1 MSFSSYVNIETMNII
16 PSDVERNEVLAN
28 NLNNLFYFKQL
39 VDKLAQKCIKII
51 KSYLN
56 QKPNNTTLWYL
67 LWYKNIHL
75 KKTWR

>member
-28 NLNNLFYFKQL
+28 KLNNLFYFKQL
-39 VDKLAQKCIKII
+39 VDKLAQKYIKII

-56 QKPNNTTLWYL
+56 QKPNNTTL
-67 LWYKNIHL
+67 
-75 KKTWR
+75 

>member
-28 NLNNLFYFKQL
+28 NLNNLFHFKQL
-39 VDKLAQKCIKII
+39 VDKLAQKYIKII

-56 QKPNNTTLWYL
+56 QKPNNTTL
-67 LWYKNIHL
+67 
-75 KKTWR
+75 

>member
-39 VDKLAQKCIKII
+39 VDKLAQKYIKTIE
-51 KSYLN
+51 SYLS
-56 QKPNNTTLWYL
+56 QKPNNTTL
-67 LWYKNIHL
+67 
-75 KKTWR
+75 

>member
-56 QKPNNTTLWYL
+56 QKPNNTTL
-67 LWYKNIHL
+67 
-75 KKTWR
+75 

>member
-39 VDKLAQKCIKII
+39 VDKLAQKYKKII

-56 QKPNNTTLWYL
+56 QKPNNTTL
-67 LWYKNIHL
+67 
-75 KKTWR
+75 

>member
-16 PSDVERNEVLAN
+16 PSDVEGNEVLAN

-39 VDKLAQKCIKII
+39 VDKLAQKYIKII

-56 QKPNNTTLWYL
+56 QKPNNTTL
-67 LWYKNIHL
+67 
-75 KKTWR
+75 